1 MSNCEPETETETET
15 ETTTSAQSSLD
26 GYWYQLKVSV
36 LFALDLL
43 ANKQQTDQITL
54 EPASEEDLYTELTGE
69 VCALTQ
75 GFKVRT
81 KKLIVQC
88 KLRSTG
94 PWKINEIKS
103 LLAHGKRRKP
113 AKEMLKDADAHYL
126 LVTSADLDG
135 VARKLSVSGPT
146 QWSQLKPMPPTLRG
160 ALPNGADGRVAVW
173 NSLDQEKV
181 EHRIV
186 DRLTERFRVPRS
198 GVQACIKQLEEGA
211 LIRMKGAQAGV
222 WTRQEIIGIVEAH
235 GGYDGVSKDLSQ
247 FVHPANWDDLLAQ
260 LKERNAIVLTGPSGT
275 GKTTAAKALI
285 ATLRE
290 ENAGITHVKIE
301 GGPERLRDDKT
312 IGSVVFE
319 IEDPWGRYR
328 AEPGSLPWNDALNEF
343 LGSASPDRMFVIT
356 SRSDV
361 IKSANLTSLD
371 QRFVGELLA
380 GHYRANERG
389 RLFDLRLGGLPRSEQ
404 VSALKYRSTV
414 IKNLTLPLEL
424 DRFFGA
430 LGLGPDEN
438 ESEATY
444 MHRCIDD
451 ARKQSIESALVL
463 AIDGQE
469 IWEGAA
475 VLWALLKVRK
485 KLTFNALGE
494 IEYYLSQ
501 TVPKLEDRL
510 SGLASFLVA
519 GGNFRQDKTEFTV
532 AHPRVEAGLEQAM
545 LNKPIAASRTL
556 SFLLNALVGIDE
568 HSQTD
573 WGTETAAQIVAA
585 LRSTKL
591 TNSKITPPTQ
601 QRIDDWLTIRLA
613 ALDSTFGDDL
623 STAAKAG
630 SQKCAVAELARWL
643 EESPID
649 KQWFNMTSWK
659 EPKKSDD
666 WYEWVSG
673 EPHTHAICDAF
684 ITRIA
689 PFRNG
694 SFQGSFHEAIGKLSL
709 NLTPS
714 FLRALQK
721 IIGHGYNPN
730 ADVLIDGALVDAE
743 AFAQV
748 FTEAAQFFDEQRTS
762 QNREKLL
769 PLFNRDYDDEAIDH
783 YWESMGEDGY
793 TASEILRAYIVLLRE
808 RDEWSLLK
816 DHQNIRGFIWEWVH
830 VAQKSDHPPCAA
842 ELLALYELTKCGR
855 YESDFWELLEKH
867 YDPAL
872 ESLLQE
878 RVITGSENDDARVS
892 ASRAALRHAPLL
904 IEGAFSASSDLKPQ
918 RLLELALDVQTCLD
932 DEKREGEVSDLDFS
946 KLTSELEQ
954 NKKDA
959 ISALLEDNGIGIS
972 APCRELLA
980 SIPEDTHHSLNL
992 AVSRTLTQCGQNVE
1006 GRLTNILS
1014 ATLEVDEGNIDI
1026 ATQAM
1031 QLATTIAA
1039 NSLVDLGLQHDFARV
1054 RIEAMNAVFASSTD
1068 ALPALLLETHRD
1080 ASSLVRRRLVEMLTE
1095 KQDRSH
1101 IPTLIQLS
1109 YDTWT
1114 PDHHQHYEENVSF
1127 PIAESA
1133 IELLREQPSLSDEVY
1148 QELVKSLRATKN
1160 YDVRL
1165 QLLRTMA
1172 RHGAVARQAKLVK
1185 IAIGEGR
1192 PTFQELV
1199 ARALFFESDSFDSG
1213 NLDLVDDDKLAS
1225 VGPEVCIWLC
1235 MLTALVAPE
1244 DRLMQ
1249 ATKTLATN
1257 PDRQVFVSLILLT
1270 IPKHRT
1276 EAQYETIAN
1285 FLPKDVVAKLEKMV
1299 ETECSEDLTF
1309 LDSLG
1314 DVKSV
1319 ERIKWAFRI
1328 WYKKTP
1334 ESKRKSRR
1342 RREKLA

>member
-1 MSNCEPETETETET
+1 MSNCESET

-69 VCALTQ
+69 VSALTQ
-75 GFKVRT
+75 GFKLRT

-103 LLAHGKRRKP
+103 LLAHGKRRKS
-113 AKEMLKDADAHYL
+113 AKEMLQDADAHYL

-146 QWSQLKPMPPTLRG
+146 QWSQLKPMPPRLKG
-160 ALPNGADGRVAVW
+160 ALPIGADGRVAVW

-198 GVQACIKQLEEGA
+198 KVQACIKKLEEGA

-235 GGYDGVSKDLSQ
+235 GGYDGVSRDLSQ

-275 GKTTAAKALI
+275 GKTTTAKALI

-290 ENAGITHVKIE
+290 ENAGMTHVKIE
-301 GGPERLRDDKT
+301 GGPERLRDDNT

-328 AEPGSLPWNDALNEF
+328 AEPDSLPWNDALNEF

-380 GHYRANERG
+380 GHYRANDRG

-414 IKNLTLPLEL
+414 IKNLNLPLEL

-444 MHRCIDD
+444 MNRCIDD

-501 TVPKLEDRL
+501 TIPKLEDRL

-519 GGNFRQDKTEFTV
+519 GGNFRQDKTEFTI

-545 LNKPIAASRTL
+545 LNKPIATSRTL
-556 SFLLNALVGIDE
+556 SFLLNALVEIDE

-585 LRSTKL
+585 LRSIKF
-591 TNSKITPPTQ
+591 TNFRITSPTQ
-601 QRIDDWLTIRLA
+601 QRIDDWLTNRLA
-613 ALDSTFGDDL
+613 SLDSTFGDDL

-630 SQKCAVAELARWL
+630 SQNCAVAELARWL

-659 EPKKSDD
+659 EPEKSDD

-684 ITRIA
+684 IARIV

-694 SFQGSFHEAIGKLSL
+694 SFQGSFHEAIGKLSS
-709 NLTPS
+709 NLVPS
-714 FLRALQK
+714 FLRALKK
-721 IIGHGYNPN
+721 IVGHGYNPN

-748 FTEAAQFFDEQRTS
+748 FTDAARFFDEQRTN

-769 PLFNRDYDDEAIDH
+769 PLFNRDYDDEAIEH
-783 YWESMGEDGY
+783 YWESMGEDGH
-793 TASEILRAYIVLLRE
+793 TASEILRAYIELLRE
-808 RDEWSLLK
+808 RNEWARMT
-816 DHQNIRGFIWEWVH
+816 DHPNISGFMWEWLH
-830 VAQKSDHPPCAA
+830 VAQKNDCPPCTE
-842 ELLALYELTKCGR
+842 ELLALSELTKGGR

-872 ESLLQE
+872 ESSLQA
-878 RVITGSENDDARVS
+878 RLVKGSENDDARVS
-892 ASRAALRHAPLL
+892 ASRTALRHALPL
-904 IEGAFSASSDLKPQ
+904 IEGAFSASSELRPQ

-932 DEKREGEVSDLDFS
+932 DEKSEVSSLDFS
-946 KLTSELEQ
+946 TLTSELDQ
-954 NKKDA
+954 NTKDV
-959 ISALLEDNGIGIS
+959 ISALLEHSSVGVS
-972 APCRELLA
+972 APCSELLA

-992 AVSRTLTQCGQNVE
+992 AVSRILTQCGQNVE

-1031 QLATTIAA
+1031 QLATTIATD
-1039 NSLVDLGLQHDFARV
+1039 SLVDLGLQHDFARV

-1068 ALPALLLETHRD
+1068 GLPARLLETHRD
-1080 ASSLVRRRLVEMLTE
+1080 PSSLVRRRLVEMLTE
-1095 KQDRSH
+1095 KQDSSH
-1101 IPTLIQLS
+1101 IPTLVQLS

-1114 PDHHQHYEENVSF
+1114 PDHHQHYGENVSF

-1133 IELLREQPSLSDEVY
+1133 VELLREQSTLSDDVY
-1148 QELVKSLRATKN
+1148 RELVKSLKSSKN

-1165 QLLRTMA
+1165 QLLRVLA
-1172 RHGAVARQAKLVK
+1172 RHGSSTRQAKLVK
-1185 IAIGEGR
+1185 IAIDEGR
-1192 PTFQELV
+1192 PTLQALV
-1199 ARALFFESDSFDSG
+1199 ARALFVESGSFDRG
-1213 NLDLVDDDKLAS
+1213 NLDLIEDEVLAS
-1225 VGPEVCIWLC
+1225 VSPDVCIWLC
-1235 MLTALVAPE
+1235 MLVATVANE

-1249 ATKTLATN
+1249 VAKALATN
-1257 PDRQVFVSLILLT
+1257 PDRHVFVSLVLLT
-1270 IPKHRT
+1270 NPEHRT
-1276 EAQYETIAN
+1276 EAQYKAIAG
-1285 FLPKDVVAKLEKMV
+1285 FLPADVVARLETMA
-1299 ETECSEDLTF
+1299 ETGCSEDLTF
-1309 LDSLG
+1309 LDALG
-1314 DVKSV
+1314 EVKSV
-1319 ERIKWAFRI
+1319 ERIKSAFRI
-1328 WYKKTP
+1328 WFKKKAKTT
-1334 ESKRKSRR
+1334 KRKPRKSV
-1342 RREKLA
+1342 KPKK

>member
-1 MSNCEPETETETET
+1 MPISERQTAAP
-15 ETTTSAQSSLD
+15 TSAQSSLD

-43 ANKQQTDQITL
+43 ANKQQTDQIIL
-54 EPASEEDLYTELTGE
+54 EPASEEDLYTELDGE
-69 VCALTQ
+69 VSALTQ
-75 GFKVRT
+75 GFNLRT

-88 KLRSTG
+88 KLRNTG
-94 PWKINEIKS
+94 PWKINEIRS
-103 LLAHGKRRKP
+103 LLAHGTKRKP

-126 LVTSADLDG
+126 LVTSADLNG

-146 QWSQLKPMPPTLRG
+146 QWSQLKPMPPRLKG
-160 ALPNGADGRVAVW
+160 DLPHGADGRVAVW

-186 DRLTERFRVPRS
+186 DRLTERFRLPRS
-198 GVQACIKQLEEGA
+198 RVQACIKQLEEGA
-211 LIRMKGAQAGV
+211 LMRMKGSQAGV

-247 FVHPANWDDLLAQ
+247 FVQPANWDDLLAQ

-290 ENAGITHVKIE
+290 ENAGMTHVKIE

-380 GHYRANERG
+380 GHYRASDRG

-430 LGLGPDEN
+430 LGLGPDGD

-444 MHRCIDD
+444 MNRCIDD

-463 AIDGQE
+463 AINGQE

-475 VLWALLKVRK
+475 VLWALLKARK

-545 LNKPIAASRTL
+545 LNKPIATSRTL

-573 WGTETAAQIVAA
+573 WGTETAVQIVAA
-585 LRSTKL
+585 LRSNKL
-591 TNSKITPPTQ
+591 TDFKITPPTQ
-601 QRIDDWLTIRLA
+601 QRIDDWLTIRLS

-630 SQKCAVAELARWL
+630 SQNCAVAELARWL

-694 SFQGSFHEAIGKLSL
+694 SFQGSFHEAIEKLSL

-730 ADVLIDGALVDAE
+730 ADVLVDGAMVDAE
-743 AFAQV
+743 AFADV
-748 FTEAAQFFDEQRTS
+748 FTEAAQFFEEQRNK
-762 QNREKLL
+762 QKREKLL
-769 PLFNRDYDDEAIDH
+769 PLFNRDYDDEAIEH
-783 YWESMGEDGY
+783 YWESMGEDGH
-793 TASEILRAYIVLLRE
+793 TASEILRAYIEMLRE
-808 RDEWSLLK
+808 RNEWARLT
-816 DHQNIRGFIWEWVH
+816 DHPNTCGFMWEWLH
-830 VAQKSDHPPCAA
+830 VAQKNDCPPCTE
-842 ELLALYELTKCGR
+842 ELLALSELTKGGR
-855 YESDFWELLEKH
+855 YESNFWELLEKH

-872 ESLLQE
+872 ESSLQA
-878 RVITGSENDDARVS
+878 RLVKGSENDDARVS
-892 ASRAALRHAPLL
+892 ACRTALRHALPL
-904 IEGAFSASSDLKPQ
+904 IEGAFLASSELKPQ
-918 RLLELALDVQTCLD
+918 QLLELALDVQTCLD
-932 DEKREGEVSDLDFS
+932 DEKGKISSLDFS
-946 KLTSELEQ
+946 KLTSELDQ
-954 NKKDA
+954 ISKDA
-959 ISALLEDNGIGIS
+959 ISATLEGNGVGIS
-972 APCRELLA
+972 APCRDFLV

-1054 RIEAMNAVFASSTD
+1054 RIEAMNAIFASSTD

-1148 QELVKSLRATKN
+1148 QELVKSLRVTKN

-1172 RHGAVARQAKLVK
+1172 RHGEVARQAKLVK

-1213 NLDLVDDDKLAS
+1213 NLELVDDDKLAS

-1257 PDRQVFVSLILLT
+1257 PDRQVFVSLILLI

-1285 FLPKDVVAKLEKMV
+1285 FLPKDVVAKLETMV

-1309 LDSLG
+1309 LDALG
-1314 DVKSV
+1314 EVKSV

-1328 WYKKTP
+1328 WYKKKAKVL
-1334 ESKRKSRR
+1334 KRKS
-1342 RREKLA
+1342 